1 MELFIK
7 IRDGQP
13 FEHPI
18 LGDNFRQA
26 FPDIDVNNLPLEYAR
41 FEKVSCPSLVYATL
55 NDPTPTY
62 QYIDGVAKEVWDI
75 TPMTTEEITIKQ
87 NDIKTYWAENGF
99 ASWTFNEITCAFDPP
114 SPHPVDGKMYRW
126 DEETSSWINVI

>member
-18 LGDNFRQA
+18 MGDNFRQA
-26 FPDIDVNNLPLEYAR
+26 FPNIDVNNLPLEFAR
-41 FEKVSCPSLVYATL
+41 FEKVPCPSLVYATL
-55 NDPTPTY
+55 NNPTPTY

-87 NDIKTYWAENGF
+87 NDVKTYWAENGF

-114 SPHPVDGKMYRW
+114 SPCPVDGKMYRW
-126 DEETSSWINVI
+126 DEETLSWINAI

>member
-87 NDIKTYWAENGF
+87 NDVKTYWAENGF
-99 ASWTFNEITCAFDPP
+99 ASWTFNEITCAFEPP
-114 SPHPVDGKMYRW
+114 STCPVDGNQYRW